1 MIIQNN
7 RLYAMKNLFVLML
20 ACFLSSFAY
29 SQNCTYSFNGN
40 LSDSNKE
47 SLMNE
52 LSKIPLVENCSV
64 IFKSEQQHGQLRF
77 TLIKTKERNENESP
91 FSPVDVKAILLK
103 YALEPVDF
111 TLN

>member
-1 MIIQNN
+1 
-7 RLYAMKNLFVLML
+7 MKNIFVLIL

-40 LSDSNKE
+40 LSDASKE
-47 SLMNE
+47 SLINE

-64 IFKSEQQHGQLRF
+64 IFKSEQHKGQLRF
-77 TLIKTKERNENESP
+77 TLTNTKERNENESP

>member
-1 MIIQNN
+1 
-7 RLYAMKNLFVLML
+7 MKNLFIL
-20 ACFLSSFAY
+20 FLSFSLSSLAY

-47 SLMNE
+47 SLINE
-52 LSKIPLVENCSV
+52 LSQIPLVENCSV
-64 IFKSEQQHGQLRF
+64 IIKSEQQHGQLRF
-77 TLIKTKERNENESP
+77 TLIKNKERNENESP

>member
-1 MIIQNN
+1 
-7 RLYAMKNLFVLML
+7 MKNLFVLIL

-47 SLMNE
+47 SLMND

-64 IFKSEQQHGQLRF
+64 IFKPEQEHGQLRF
-77 TLIKTKERNENESP
+77 TLTKTKERNENESP

>member
-1 MIIQNN
+1 
-7 RLYAMKNLFVLML
+7 MKNLFVLTL
-20 ACFLSSFAY
+20 ACILTSFAY

-47 SLMNE
+47 SLINE
-52 LSKIPLVENCSV
+52 LSKIPFVENCSV

-77 TLIKTKERNENESP
+77 TLIKTMERNENESP
-91 FSPVDVKAILLK
+91 FSPIDVKAILLK
-103 YALEPVDF
+103 YSLEPVDF